1 MKAKDRKEY
10 ISMLDASLQ
19 SWVPYANTVGLD
31 AAQKTI
37 ADAVVSALR
46 ARIEYVST
54 IKSTSARSSAKKV
67 EQESAP
73 SASSANTDYGAES
86 SAAQNCTSMSLKIA
100 ISMLTDV
107 AHFMDESTG
116 NMDDNL
122 MAAAMDVQ
130 SARIRLL
137 RAYNHK

>member
-37 ADAVVSALR
+37 ADAVVNALR

-54 IKSTSARSSAKKV
+54 IKSTSARGSAKKV
-67 EQESAP
+67 AQESAP
-73 SASSANTDYGAES
+73 AASAASTDSGAES
-86 SAAQNCTSMSLKIA
+86 SGVHNCTSLSLKNA
-100 ISMLTDV
+100 ISLLTDV
-107 AHFMDESTG
+107 AHFMDENTG
-116 NMDDNL
+116 VMDDNL

-137 RAYNHK
+137 RVYNRK